1 MFLINNN
8 NNIQGKAKENVSRR
22 SALVTSIVTGMIHD
36 QSHMQYVHKQ
46 HISFKMIPNNLNLCL
61 NNQKWHEIGMRT
73 HRHL

>member
-36 QSHMQYVHKQ
+36 QSHANDA
-46 HISFKMIPNNLNLCL
+46 ICP
-61 NNQKWHEIGMRT
+61 
-73 HRHL
+73 